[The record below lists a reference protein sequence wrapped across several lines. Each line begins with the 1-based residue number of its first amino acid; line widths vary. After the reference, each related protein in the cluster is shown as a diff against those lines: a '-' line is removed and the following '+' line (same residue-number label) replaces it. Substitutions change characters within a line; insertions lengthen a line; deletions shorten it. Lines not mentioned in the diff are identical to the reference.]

1 MAVIGFLYC
10 TAPNLGLQA
19 RKGAPRETTFR
30 RRREA
35 RGHRGQRSHQ
45 HGARGMGIRLQVSHV
60 LLQITFACYW
70 CLKINN
76 CPFTASR
83 RHCGQM
89 NEHTGCSSWPTHTGA
104 LRGGK
109 GMKLRERTTFWM
121 RIVASGT
128 LFSKMLGFSIKCHGS
143 RSVSRY
149 PLLCVVSDGVL
160 QATCTTQPAETVDD
174 SGICY
179 IFNPKCHE
187 NVTWSALADSAC
199 LNHVASFD
207 HSKRSLKFI
216 ICYQISLRVHDL
228 ISLKISVALAV
239 AQSLQ
244 PYAKFCSLHM
254 QFGVLGHDLP
264 QVCRHPSCLML
275 SASQNPSW
283 SNRKPW
289 IERMKII
296 MTTMMNTTVRL
307 AWDIGKGFKKVRKKA
322 KTKHFEGKILPNS
335 DCNSLFD
342 WSL

>member
-1 MAVIGFLYC
+1 MAVIGFLYS

-70 CLKINN
+70 CLKIDN

-104 LRGGK
+104 LQGGK

-149 PLLCVVSDGVL
+149 PLLC
-160 QATCTTQPAETVDD
+160 C
-174 SGICY
+174 
-179 IFNPKCHE
+179 
-187 NVTWSALADSAC
+187 
-199 LNHVASFD
+199 
-207 HSKRSLKFI
+207 
-216 ICYQISLRVHDL
+216 
-228 ISLKISVALAV
+228 
-239 AQSLQ
+239 
-244 PYAKFCSLHM
+244 
-254 QFGVLGHDLP
+254 FGG
-264 QVCRHPSCLML
+264 
-275 SASQNPSW
+275 SASSHVYHSTSRNCRWQWHLLHFQSKMSW
-283 SNRKPW
+283 KCYLVSVGWFCLSQSCR
-289 IERMKII
+289 
-296 MTTMMNTTVRL
+296 
-307 AWDIGKGFKKVRKKA
+307 
-322 KTKHFEGKILPNS
+322 
-335 DCNSLFD
+335 
-342 WSL
+342 